1 MYEHF
6 QSKKQQMDKVG
17 WPDGLCSRLQ
27 EGHEIQATLNYEPE
41 HKRKT
46 LCFTQYLIYSGLPTD
61 TPNDNT
67 ARPSIT

>member
-1 MYEHF
+1 
-6 QSKKQQMDKVG
+6 
-17 WPDGLCSRLQ
+17 LQ
-27 EGHEIQATLNYEPE
+27 EGHGIQATLNYEPE